1 MQIRTCH
8 RRALIAVLA
17 LLIASAALW
26 VGAPPAAAHRDG
38 CHRWHSCPSDTGS
51 YVCGDL
57 GDFTYCGYSSL
68 PSSGSTAED
77 EEADDI
83 EAPDRPRAKSA
94 KAIAGGRVTVTVT
107 AEKGS
112 RIEVRDAED
121 SVVSR
126 ATATGSAQTVT
137 FKAKDGD
144 HTYSVVAVDSADN
157 ASEASE
163 ASEEFSVTVDASRP
177 EAGKPALTAA
187 DAVTGAVQVSFDAE
201 AGAQYEVN
209 VEGRK
214 EQLSGTV
221 GDDGMVRGS
230 LWLPNGSYRLTA
242 VVRDEVGNRTRTETA
257 ATVSLDKLRPQVH
270 VEPPVGGGTTQVEV
284 TGPPGAAGIVST
296 GGESEPV
303 RLDSDGRAAVS
314 LSVDDGS
321 HHVLVNL
328 NDAFGRA
335 GTGSSGTFTVDTI
348 PPALKLAYDTER
360 AKYGDVVLTVTGE
373 EGARLALSGAGEKRT
388 VTLGAERR
396 TFRWHAAPG
405 NHRLIARLTDA
416 HGNINRTD
424 LTLHVSDDWT
434 AARIRNALLWTA
446 GVVLGLVLGGFLLW
460 RRRRAVIA
468 WWARRRENARVAAE
482 QRAARVRVARQ
493 EADARRRREALRRA
507 QQAYERELADWQ
519 RTRGRLAADHEFVR
533 QLRGTEY
540 RAADF
545 RWGARK
551 RDERVLLIA
560 SASLVE
566 VRTRQGVSHTENTW
580 VGEIAVTDKR
590 VLFAGVA
597 GRREWAYGKWL
608 HHEHHEGAAQTLITV
623 SNRQKTSGVAY
634 GYGEA
639 PQVRLAIDVA
649 LAQAQG
655 RHGEVVHGARAALEA
670 HDRKRPSAPTGD

>member
-1 MQIRTCH
+1 MQIRTCL
-8 RRALIAVLA
+8 RRALNGVLA
-17 LLIASAALW
+17 LLIASTALW
-26 VGAPPAAAHRDG
+26 FGAPPAAAHRDG

-68 PSSGSTAED
+68 PRSGSGAQD

-83 EAPDRPRAKSA
+83 EAPDRPRVKSA

-163 ASEEFSVTVDASRP
+163 ELSVAVDASRP
-177 EAGKPALTAA
+177 EVGKPVVTAA
-187 DAVTGAVQVSFDAE
+187 DAVTGAVQVSFEAE
-201 AGAQYEVN
+201 AGARYEVS

-214 EQLSGTV
+214 ERLSGTV

-230 LWLPNGSYRLTA
+230 LWLPNGSYRLTG
-242 VVRDEVGNRTRTETA
+242 VVRDEVGNQTRTEAA
-257 ATVSLDKLRPQVH
+257 ATVSLDKLRPQVR
-270 VEPPVGGGTTQVEV
+270 VQPPVGGGTTQVEV

-314 LSVDDGS
+314 ISVDDGS
-321 HHVLVNL
+321 HRVLVNL
-328 NDAFGRA
+328 NDSFGRA

-348 PPALKLAYDTER
+348 PPALRLEYDAER

-373 EGARLALSGAGEKRT
+373 EGARLVLSGAGEKRT
-388 VTLGAERR
+388 VTLDAERR

-405 NHRLIARLTDA
+405 NHRLIARLIDA

-424 LTLHVSDDWT
+424 LTVHVSDDWT

-446 GVVLGLVLGGFLLW
+446 GAVLALVLGGLLLW

-468 WWARRRENARVAAE
+468 WWARRRENARMAAE
-482 QRAARVRVARQ
+482 QRADRVRVARQ

-519 RTRGRLAADHEFVR
+519 RTRDRLAADHEFVR

-540 RAADF
+540 SAADF

-551 RDERVLLIA
+551 RDERVLLVA
-560 SASLVE
+560 TASLVE

-608 HHEHHEGAAQTLITV
+608 HHEHHEGAAQTLIMV
-623 SNRQKTSGVAY
+623 GNRQKTSGIAY
-634 GYGEA
+634 AYGEA
-639 PQVRLAIDVA
+639 PQVRLAIDLA
-649 LAQAQG
+649 LAQDQG
-655 RHGEVVHGARAALEA
+655 RHGEVVHCARAALEA
-670 HDRKRPSAPTGD
+670 HDRKRPAAPTGD

>member
-1 MQIRTCH
+1 MQIRTCL
-8 RRALIAVLA
+8 RRAFNAVLA

-26 VGAPPAAAHRDG
+26 IGAPPAAAHRDG

-51 YVCGDL
+51 YVCGDR
-57 GDFTYCGYSSL
+57 GYFTYCGYSSL
-68 PSSGSTAED
+68 PSSGSGSGAED
-77 EEADDI
+77 EGADDF
-83 EAPDRPRAKSA
+83 EAPDRPRTKSA
-94 KAIAGGRVTVTVT
+94 KAVAGGRVTVIVT
-107 AEKGS
+107 AEKES

-144 HTYSVVAVDSADN
+144 HTYSVVAVDTADN
-157 ASEASE
+157 ASE

-177 EAGKPALTAA
+177 EASKPVVTAA
-187 DAVTGAVQVSFDAE
+187 DAVTGAVQVSFEAE
-201 AGAQYEVN
+201 AGARYEVS

-221 GDDGMVRGS
+221 GDDGMVRDS

-242 VVRDEVGNRTRTETA
+242 VVRDEVGNRTRAEVA

-314 LSVDDGS
+314 ISVDDGS
-321 HHVLVNL
+321 HRALVNL
-328 NDAFGRA
+328 NDAFGRS

-348 PPALKLAYDTER
+348 PPALRLVYDAER

-373 EGARLALSGAGEKRT
+373 RGARLALSGAGEKRS

-405 NHRLIARLTDA
+405 NHRLVARLIDA

-424 LTLHVSDDWT
+424 LTVHVSDDWT

-446 GVVLGLVLGGFLLW
+446 GVVLVLVIGGFLLW

-468 WWARRRENARVAAE
+468 WWARRRENARMAAE

-507 QQAYERELADWQ
+507 QEAYERELAGWQ
-519 RTRGRLAADHEFVR
+519 RTRDRLAADHDFVR

-540 RAADF
+540 SAADF

-580 VGEIAVTDKR
+580 AGEIAVTDKR

-623 SNRQKTSGVAY
+623 SSRQKTSGVAY

-639 PQVRLAIDVA
+639 PKVRLAIDLA

-670 HDRKRPSAPTGD
+670 HDRKRPTAPTGD